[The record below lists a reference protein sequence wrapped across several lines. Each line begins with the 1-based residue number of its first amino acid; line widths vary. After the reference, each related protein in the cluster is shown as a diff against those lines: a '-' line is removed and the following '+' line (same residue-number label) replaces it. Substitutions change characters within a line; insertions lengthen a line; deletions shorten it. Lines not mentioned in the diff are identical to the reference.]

1 MATFGEI
8 TYMVLD
14 ILKER
19 ADDAYYTEEHILFLA
34 RMFRN
39 FLIERKYKNT
49 RNSTWQEMPD
59 ENKQEICLDLEADDL
74 ILGDCSGTWL
84 KSVQKVPDTLGSSEP
99 KIYTVSDML
108 HSMVTFI
115 PSERMPYVGYNKW
128 LKNIIYA
135 SKGADGHVYLNSQN
149 PRFMYLKQVKMEA
162 VFSNPEE
169 AAKMACDADGEG
181 GKCDILSQKFP
192 LEEALIPSCI
202 EMIVQELLGSR
213 YAPEDK
219 DNDAK
224 DGLGEAAVTNQKA
237 AKPAER
243 ATYVPKEEVE

>member
-19 ADDAYYTEEHILFLA
+19 ADDAYYTEEHIIFLA
-34 RMFRN
+34 RTFRN

-49 RNSTWQEMPD
+49 RNSTWQAMSD
-59 ENKQEICLDLEADDL
+59 ENKQEICLDLEATELLPD
-74 ILGDCSGTWL
+74 GCSGSWL
-84 KSVQKVPDTLGSSEP
+84 RSVQEIPDTLGGTDA
-99 KIYTVSDML
+99 KMYVVNNML

-115 PSERMPYVGYNKW
+115 PAERMPYVGYNKW

-135 SKGADGHVYLNSQN
+135 AKGADGHVYLNSNN
-149 PRFMYLKQVKMEA
+149 PRFMYLKQAKMEA
-162 VFSNPEE
+162 VFSDPEE
-169 AAKMACDADGEG
+169 AAALACDAEEG

-192 LEEALIPSCI
+192 LEEALVPSCI

-219 DNDAK
+219 GNDAK
-224 DGLGEAAVTNQKA
+224 DGLGEAAVTNQRA
-237 AKPAER
+237 PKPAER
-243 ATYVPKEEVE
+243 ATYVPREEAE